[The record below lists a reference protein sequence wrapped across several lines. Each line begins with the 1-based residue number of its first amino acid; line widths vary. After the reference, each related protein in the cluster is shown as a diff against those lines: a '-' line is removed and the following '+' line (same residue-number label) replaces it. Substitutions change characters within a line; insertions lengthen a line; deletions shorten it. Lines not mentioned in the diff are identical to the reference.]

1 MKHRI
6 AMRIAAMGILV
17 MVVLPFAWWMGNL
30 RNSGKPKSEVYP
42 ACGLITKIE
51 SDTVWFETQTGN
63 TFAFTGSEDY
73 EPGDLVAVIFDD
85 NGTSDVHDDSIEAV
99 RYAGYLSDGEINNW
113 VK

>member
-17 MVVLPFAWWMGNL
+17 MVVLPFA
-30 RNSGKPKSEVYP
+30 GKPKSEVYP
-42 ACGLITKIE
+42 ACGLITRIE
-51 SDTVWFETQTGN
+51 GNTVWFETQTGN

-85 NGTSDVHDDSIEAV
+85 NGTSDIHDDSIEAV

>member
-1 MKHRI
+1 MKRRI
-6 AMRIAAMGILV
+6 VARVAAIGILI
-17 MVVLPFAWWMGNL
+17 MVIVPFAWWMGDL

-63 TFAFTGSEDY
+63 VFAFTGSEDY

-85 NGTSDVHDDSIEAV
+85 NGTSDIHDDGIEAV
-99 RYAGYLSDGEINNW
+99 RYAGYLSNEEANAW